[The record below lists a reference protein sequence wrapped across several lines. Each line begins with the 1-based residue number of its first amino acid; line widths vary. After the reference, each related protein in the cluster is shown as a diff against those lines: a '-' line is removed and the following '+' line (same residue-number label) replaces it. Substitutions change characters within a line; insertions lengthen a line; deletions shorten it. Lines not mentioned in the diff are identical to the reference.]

1 MLYYIIPT
9 YIYILFLQ
17 YLFVAQ
23 TGQLASHSM
32 SLQELNTTFEALFSL
47 PILDTLHF
55 LQIKDSNILKDH
67 FLTCLK
73 IIPCFFYILKIE
85 TD

>member
-1 MLYYIIPT
+1 
-9 YIYILFLQ
+9 
-17 YLFVAQ
+17 VAQ

-67 FLTCLK
+67 FFNMFKDYTMFFLHIKNRNRLK
-73 IIPCFFYILKIE
+73 DQP
-85 TD
+85 THPVG